1 LFERILPEAREPNM
15 PIDSIEI
22 ARYLVNV
29 LGGGSADPAMLADP
43 SSPEPP
49 PGELVAELG
58 ACIDAIL
65 EMGAADDDE
74 AASDLRVVRTRAACL
89 MAELDHSPQPEPEP
103 VGPTPSEERSSDL
116 LVRLAELLE
125 RADPRPARAWLRTLA
140 ATNERHAGERTTLHW
155 ALRILVS
162 VCNQRVVDEA
172 TALGQYVSDHLP
184 NTTSITTSSGAAD
197 GAWLKSLWVTS
208 FNCLADR
215 LAATHG
221 RTTHGNLGGLAR
233 FPVGPERHAALCRT
247 VERMLTGR
255 VASEPAQTTQPC
267 AGGVDVV
274 CLQEVSRAAYDA
286 LVAHLDVV
294 AGGRASISPWCPK
307 RTATPIVALQMY
319 LATMAAH
326 GLADDAASARVDAH
340 VARNLA
346 SIEALE
352 RMHAAPGAPFTT
364 LEAGAMLYPPAEWGN
379 VTIVT
384 CESPFVHDG
393 RMAETARHTDAC
405 LPDGSACCR
414 TELVLPNG
422 QQVVLFNTHMHMLAG
437 HAPFMTQ
444 AELAERLADGSFAAY
459 LTTDSRYTLP
469 YARICR
475 ASERL
480 VGLLRRTA
488 ELYPEAHV
496 LLLGDTNVDLGG
508 GRASRPSEPPARPP
522 PQVFTFQDYQQVCAA
537 LPEGALAVAVHAT
550 GLMCGNAYASPW
562 PCQLDQAFCHLRA
575 DAHVVTNRGVDPA
588 DITAAERGDIADR
601 DLEALQAGFRILE
614 RREEMDHVRCI
625 SCGGGS
631 WVPARPGRPAR
642 AVSDVRSMLEQLA
655 EAGALF

>member
-1 LFERILPEAREPNM
+1 M
-15 PIDSIEI
+15 PIDSVAI
-22 ARYLVNV
+22 ARYLLNV

-43 SSPEPP
+43 PAPEPP
-49 PGELVAELG
+49 PAELTDELG
-58 ACIDAIL
+58 ACIEAIL
-65 EMGAADDDE
+65 AMGASDAED
-74 AASDLRVVRTRAACL
+74 AASDLRVVCTRAACL
-89 MAELDHSPQPEPEP
+89 MAELDHEAHPEPES

-116 LVRLAELLE
+116 LVRLVELLE

-155 ALRILVS
+155 ALRLLVS

-184 NTTSITTSSGAAD
+184 NTTSITTSSGVQD
-197 GAWLKSLWVTS
+197 GAWLESLWVTS
-208 FNCLADR
+208 LNCLADR

-233 FPVGPERHAALCRT
+233 FPAGPKRHAALCRT
-247 VERMLTGR
+247 VERMLTAR
-255 VASEPAQTTQPC
+255 VRSEPRQTTQPC

-286 LVAHLDVV
+286 LVAHLPD
-294 AGGRASISPWCPK
+294 RASISPWCPK
-307 RTATPIVALQMY
+307 RTATPLAALQMY
-319 LATMAAH
+319 LAKMAAH
-326 GLADDAASARVDAH
+326 GLADDAASARVDAY
-340 VARNLA
+340 VARNTA

-352 RMHAAPGAPFTT
+352 RMHATPGAPYTT
-364 LEAGAMLYPPAEWGN
+364 LEAGAVLYPPAEWGN
-379 VTIVT
+379 VTIVL
-384 CESPFVHDG
+384 CDSPFVHEG

-414 TELVLPNG
+414 TELVMHNG
-422 QQVVLFNTHMHMLAG
+422 QQVVLLNAHMHMLVG
-437 HAPFMTQ
+437 SAPFMTQ
-444 AELAERLADGSFAAY
+444 AELAERRADGFFATH
-459 LTTDSRYTLP
+459 LTTDPRYALP

-475 ASERL
+475 APERL

-488 ELYPEAHV
+488 QEYPEAHV

-508 GRASRPSEPPARPP
+508 GRAVPASASPPAQPPPP
-522 PQVFTFQDYQQVCAA
+522 PQVFTFQDYQDVCAA

-562 PCQLDQAFCHLRA
+562 PCQLDQVFCHLRA
-575 DAHVVTNRGVDPA
+575 DAHVETNRGVDPA

-601 DLEALQAGFRILE
+601 DLEALRAGFRILE
-614 RREEMDHVRCI
+614 RREEIDHVRCI

-631 WVPARPGRPAR
+631 MTARPGRPPR

-655 EAGALF
+655 EAEALFY